1 MKIGEVIK
9 QYREEHNL
17 SQREF
22 ARRCDLSNAQISW
35 LEIGIGSNGKPVKP
49 TFDTVR
55 KVAKGMGISAEQLIT
70 QCEDFELD
78 LTDTIEQTP
87 LVENFVKELSEY
99 TPDERMLIQ
108 AYRMIPAEH
117 RIEAMTAILAI
128 KTKYEK

>member
-9 QYREEHNL
+9 QYREERNL

-22 ARRCDLSNAQISW
+22 GRRCDLSNAQISW

-70 QCEDFELD
+70 QCEDFDLD
-78 LTDTIEQTP
+78 LTDTIEQTT
-87 LVENFVKELSEY
+87 LAENFVKELSEY

-117 RIEAMTAILAI
+117 QLEALEAILKI
-128 KTKYEK
+128 KAKYEK

>member
-1 MKIGEVIK
+1 M
-9 QYREEHNL
+9 
-17 SQREF
+17 SQRDF
-22 ARRCDLSNAQISW
+22 AKKCGLSNAQISW

-70 QCEDFELD
+70 QCEDFDLD
-78 LTDTIEQTP
+78 LTDTIEQTT
-87 LVENFVKELSEY
+87 LAENFVKELSEY

-117 RIEAMTAILAI
+117 QLEALEAILKI
-128 KTKYEK
+128 KAKYEK

>member
-9 QYREEHNL
+9 QFREEHNI
-17 SQREF
+17 SQRAF
-22 ARRCDLSNAQISW
+22 ARHCDLSNAQISW
-35 LEIGIGSNGKPVKP
+35 LEVGVGSNGKPVKP

-55 KVAKGMGISAEQLIT
+55 KVAKGMGIPTEMLIM

-78 LTDTIEQTP
+78 LTDTLKPQP
-87 LVENFVKELSEY
+87 A
-99 TPDERMLIQ
+99 PDEDMILQ
-108 AYRMIPAEH
+108 AYRSIPVEH

>member
-9 QYREEHNL
+9 QYREERNL

-22 ARRCDLSNAQISW
+22 ALRCDLSNAQISW

-70 QCEDFELD
+70 QCEDFDLD

-87 LVENFVKELSEY
+87 LVENFVKEGKNDTE
-99 TPDERMLIQ
+99 E
-108 AYRMIPAEH
+108 
-117 RIEAMTAILAI
+117 
-128 KTKYEK
+128 TKVDGVVS